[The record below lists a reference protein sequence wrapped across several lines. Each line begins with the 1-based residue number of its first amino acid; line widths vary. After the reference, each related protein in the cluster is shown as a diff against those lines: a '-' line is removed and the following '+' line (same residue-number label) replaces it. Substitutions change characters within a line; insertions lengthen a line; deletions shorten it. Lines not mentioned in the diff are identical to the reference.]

1 MFNGFFKTLA
11 QGWKDFLYFC
21 GYFLSLWREVLL
33 FPSKRRVGLK
43 VLVMQIYFT
52 GVETLPVIALISL
65 SIGAVIIIQGVGML
79 TSFGQGALTY
89 KILILIIMRELGPL
103 LTAFIITAR
112 SGSAIT
118 TELGNMV
125 ISHEMEAYMSVG
137 LHPISQIAVPR
148 LIGVTTAIFILN
160 IYFILFGL
168 FGAYV
173 VANFIHAI
181 PFLDYLRNLVK
192 AIGLGDILSSLIKSF
207 VFGVLI
213 ATISTYFGFSVNHAV
228 TEVPQKTIK
237 SISYGIVGCIL
248 ADAVITIISH
258 L

>member
-1 MFNGFFKTLA
+1 MIKNFLKRISSTWEG
-11 QGWKDFLYFC
+11 FLYFS
-21 GYFLSLWREVLL
+21 GYFLTLWREVLL
-33 FPSKRRVGLK
+33 FPSRRRIGIR
-43 VLVMQIYFT
+43 VLIMQIYFT
-52 GVETLPVIALISL
+52 GVETLSVIALISL

-79 TSFGQGALTY
+79 NSFGQGALTY
-89 KILILIIMRELGPL
+89 RILILIIMRELGPL

-148 LIGVTTAIFILN
+148 LIGVTTAVFILN

-192 AIGLGDILSSLIKSF
+192 AISLDDILSSLIKSF

-213 ATISTYFGFSVNHAV
+213 ATVSTYFGFSVNHAV

-237 SISYGIVGCIL
+237 SIGYCIVGCIL

-258 L
+258 F